1 MHLELTAV
9 SYLGPMEWGVTAPQL
24 FRATDGHL
32 YVVKLCG
39 NKVGIKALANES
51 LAMTL
56 GAKLGLCFPASGMI
70 WLDDCLLQ
78 QNRRLRKA
86 AVQKGPHFACRYL
99 SQANYVDRS
108 ELNRA
113 INKEELAGV
122 MLFDHMLH
130 NVDRTHNRKN
140 LLIRHEAEGYRIYAI
155 DHSHLFCRARWT
167 VEILTELENN
177 MTVNTR
183 RVYGLLLKYY
193 LQPSDFDRYSLAIK
207 SLSDDALAQ
216 AVASIPQLW
225 LPDNIERQ
233 ALVRHLCIRRNLVDE
248 IIGALVAHL
257 PIGRRSSA
265 LPQDAIPLAPEP
277 ELEQLK
283 QLEQLEQIE
292 NIKPPVRSRTPYR
305 CQPYRSY
312 HGPQPN
318 RRVAIKEG
326 DLRARYG
333 DLYGSSLWYI

>member
-39 NKVGIKALANES
+39 NKAGIKALANES
-51 LAMTL
+51 LAMNL

-70 WLDDCLLQ
+70 WLDDRLLQ

-86 AVQKGPHFACRYL
+86 AVQKGPHFASRYL
-99 SQANYVDRS
+99 SQASYVDRS

-140 LLIRHEAEGYRIYAI
+140 MLIRHEAAGYRIYAI
-155 DHSHLFCRARWT
+155 DHSHLFRRARWT
-167 VEILTELENN
+167 AETLTELEDNV
-177 MTVNTR
+177 TVNTR
-183 RVYGLLLKYY
+183 RLYGLLLKHY
-193 LQPSDFDRYSLAIK
+193 LQPSDFDRYSLVIK
-207 SLSDDALAQ
+207 SLSDDDLAQ
-216 AVASIPQLW
+216 VVDSIPQLW
-225 LPDNIERQ
+225 LPDNAERQ

-248 IIGALVAHL
+248 IVGAIVAHL
-257 PIGRRSSA
+257 PIGRRRS
-265 LPQDAIPLAPEP
+265 APES
-277 ELEQLK
+277 ELEP
-283 QLEQLEQIE
+283 LEQSEQIE
-292 NIKPPVRSRTPYR
+292 KIKLPVQARTSYR
-305 CQPYRSY
+305 CQPYRSSY

-333 DLYGSSLWYI
+333 EVYSRSLWYI

>member
-9 SYLGPMEWGVTAPQL
+9 TYLGPMEWGVTSPQL
-24 FRATDGHL
+24 FRATDGHM

-39 NKVGIKALANES
+39 NKVGLKALANES

-70 WLDDCLLQ
+70 WLDDSLLQ

-86 AVQKGPHFACRYL
+86 AIQKGPHFACRYL
-99 SQANYVDRS
+99 SQASYVDRS

-122 MLFDHMLH
+122 MLFDHVLH
-130 NVDRTHNRKN
+130 NVDRTRNRKN
-140 LLIRHEAEGYRIYAI
+140 LLVRHEAEGYRIYAI
-155 DHSHLFCRARWT
+155 DHSHLFRRARWT
-167 VEILTELENN
+167 VEMLTELENN
-177 MTVNTR
+177 VTVNTR
-183 RVYGLLLKYY
+183 RVYGLLLKHY

-207 SLSDDALAQ
+207 SLSDDYLAQ
-216 AVASIPQLW
+216 AVDSIPHIW
-225 LPDNIERQ
+225 LPDNVERQ

-248 IIGALVAHL
+248 IVRALVAYI
-257 PIGRRSSA
+257 PIGRKVS
-265 LPQDAIPLAPEP
+265 APEP
-277 ELEQLK
+277 ELQ
-283 QLEQLEQIE
+283 QLEQLEQPEQLEQSEQIE
-292 NIKPPVRSRTPYR
+292 KIKQPVQARTSYR
-305 CQPYRSY
+305 CQPYRSSY
-312 HGPQPN
+312 HGPHPN

-333 DLYGSSLWYI
+333 EVYSRSLWYI